1 MNKIPIVVTGV
12 GGGGYG
18 RQVMKALRLASAHYK
33 IIATDMSPLSYGLYE
48 ADEHYLVPS
57 AESPQYID
65 SLIRIC
71 RLENTKVLIPGS
83 EPELLVLTRNL
94 SRLKQEDLIPLTNSV
109 KVINIC
115 MDKHKLFNFLAR
127 NKIPCP
133 RFKAILTESD
143 VLDINY
149 YPVVVK
155 PSRNSGGSNM
165 VFLAQDTEELTFFSS
180 YLRKYGYEPL
190 VQEYV
195 GSHQDE
201 YTIGILSIEG
211 GEVLGSFALRR
222 NITSGLSRRCILK
235 DKKKGNMLVIS
246 SGISQGAVDEFH
258 NIRKQAEHIAS
269 ALQSQGPLNVQGRIV
284 GDQLYVFEINPRFS
298 GTTSIRA
305 LMGWNE
311 PDILIKYYLFGE
323 KPKQC
328 SYRYGYVLRDLSEKF
343 ISFDLM
349 ANLSKES

>member
-1 MNKIPIVVTGV
+1 MNKIPVVVTGV

-18 RQVMKALRLASAHYK
+18 RQVMKALRLANARYK
-33 IIATDMSPLSYGLYE
+33 IIATDISPLSYGLYE

-57 AESPQYID
+57 AESPQYMD

-71 RLENTKVLIPGS
+71 KLENTRVLIPGS

-94 SRLKQEDLIPLTNSV
+94 SRLKQEGLIPLTNSV
-109 KVINIC
+109 EVINIC

-127 NKIPCP
+127 NEIPCP
-133 RFKAILTESD
+133 RFKAILSESD

-155 PSRNSGGSNM
+155 PSRSSGGSNM
-165 VFLAQDTEELTFFSS
+165 VFLAQDPEELTFFSS

-190 VQEYV
+190 AQEYV
-195 GSHQDE
+195 GSHQEE

-222 NITSGLSRRCILK
+222 NITSGLSKRCILR
-235 DKKKGNMLVIS
+235 DKMKGNMLVIS

-269 ALQSQGPLNVQGRIV
+269 TLESQGPLNVQGRIV

-311 PDILIKYYLFGE
+311 PDILIKYYLFRE